1 MRLFCLNKKTFID
14 KNKQSLVLNQKI
26 FKNSSFFLR
35 KIGQLSHI
43 TDKNLPKC
51 QKAVWDKHQNDFS
64 DERTTQ
70 PRRGLTL
77 IFWNLAK
84 GTFFVLTP
92 TFATVNQLPQMV
104 FLDG

>member
-70 PRRGLTL
+70 LL
-77 IFWNLAK
+77 SAVELD
-84 GTFFVLTP
+84 
-92 TFATVNQLPQMV
+92 
-104 FLDG
+104 FLELG